1 MTSAQTAGRDD
12 PLLQLE
18 TVVQK
23 FGGLVAVNNV
33 SFRIEPGEVKGL
45 IGPNG
50 AGKSTT
56 FDLITGVRPP
66 TSGEIFFKGA
76 RITRQPAHTRS
87 PLGMARTFQIVR
99 LFKGLTVLENVQMGM
114 HPDFPDG
121 FFPSIFRNAGRRGAE
136 AESRKRG
143 MALLDFVG
151 LANQA
156 GERIETLTLGQL
168 RLVDIARAL
177 ASKPDLLMLDEPA
190 AGLNDAETRNLAEML
205 ALLKKRGTSMLLVE
219 HDIDFIM
226 SACDTIVVM
235 DHGTKIADG
244 TPAEV
249 SQNRDVIA
257 AYIGQRA
264 ADATL

>member
-1 MTSAQTAGRDD
+1 MKDVQSDA
-12 PLLQLE
+12 PLLRLE
-18 TVVQK
+18 NVVQK
-23 FGGLVAVNNV
+23 FGGLIAVNDV
-33 SFRIEPGEVKGL
+33 SFDIQPGEVKGL

-56 FDLITGVRPP
+56 FDLVTGVRPP
-66 TSGEIFFKGA
+66 TSGEIYFKDS
-76 RITRQPAHTRS
+76 RVTREPAHTRS
-87 PLGMARTFQIVR
+87 PMGMARTFQIVR
-99 LFKGLTVLENVQMGM
+99 LFRGLSVLENVQMGM

-121 FFPSIFRNAGRRGAE
+121 FFPSILRSAERRRNE
-136 AESRKRG
+136 AESRKRA
-143 MALLDFVG
+143 MKLLDFVG
-151 LANQA
+151 LADRA
-156 GERIETLTLGQL
+156 GEQIETLTLGQL

-177 ASKPDLLMLDEPA
+177 ASGPDLLMLDEPA

-205 ALLKKRGTSMLLVE
+205 ALLKKRGMSMLLVE

-244 TPAEV
+244 TPAQV

-257 AYIGQRA
+257 AYIGGKA
-264 ADATL
+264 ANAAV